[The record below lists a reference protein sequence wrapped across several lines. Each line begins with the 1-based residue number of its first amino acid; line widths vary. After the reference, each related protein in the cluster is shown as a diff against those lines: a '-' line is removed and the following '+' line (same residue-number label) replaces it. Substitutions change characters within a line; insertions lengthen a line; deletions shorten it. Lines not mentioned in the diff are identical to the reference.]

1 MSRKLI
7 AILRGITPSEALPIC
22 EALIDAGIS
31 TIEVPLNSPDPLD
44 SIKAMIK
51 NFGARAT
58 IGAGTVLNRQDVAGV
73 ASVGGQIIVSPN
85 VDAEVIEATVAAGM
99 ESWPGVLT
107 PSECFM
113 ALKHGATGLKVF
125 PANKMGMDGLQAVRA
140 VIPKDVQMYMVGGAG
155 PDSFADW
162 KAAGANG
169 FGIGSAIYK
178 PGRSAADIK
187 TIAEE
192 IVAAYDEAYL

>member
-7 AILRGITPSEALPIC
+7 AILRGITPDDALPIC
-22 EALIDAGIS
+22 EVLIESGIS

-44 SIKAMIK
+44 SIKIMVK
-51 NFGARAT
+51 NFSARAT
-58 IGAGTVLNRQDVAGV
+58 IGAGTVLTRQDVAGV

-85 VDAEVIEATVAAGM
+85 VDVEVVEATVAAGL

-107 PSECFM
+107 PSECFA

-125 PANKMGMDGLQAVRA
+125 PAGKMGIDGLEAVRA
-140 VIPKDVQMYMVGGAG
+140 VIPKDVPMYMVGGAG
-155 PDSFADW
+155 PDNFADW

-178 PGRSAADIK
+178 PGRTASEIK
-187 TIAEE
+187 PIAEE
-192 IVAAYDEAYL
+192 IVAAYDAAYL